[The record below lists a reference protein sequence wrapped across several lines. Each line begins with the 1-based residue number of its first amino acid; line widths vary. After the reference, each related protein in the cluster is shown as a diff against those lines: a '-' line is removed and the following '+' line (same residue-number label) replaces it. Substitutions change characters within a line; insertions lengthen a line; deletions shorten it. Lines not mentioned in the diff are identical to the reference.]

1 MSSSLSAQYALK
13 HAQLLVDRPT
23 IDRAII
29 TMAASIT
36 KDYQGDTPV
45 YISIMHGA
53 LPFAGQLAVELGT
66 HGQDLQFD
74 YLHATRY
81 HGEAG
86 GELIWQHCPITPLS
100 GRRVLLI
107 DDVLDEG
114 LTLREVQTWCLEKG
128 AIDARIAVLAVK
140 QHDRCISDVKADY
153 FGVVIPDRY
162 VFGFGMDIN
171 EQLRSLPG
179 IYTLKEETK

>member
-1 MSSSLSAQYALK
+1 MPSSLNAQYALQ
-13 HAQLLVDRPT
+13 HAQLLVDRST
-23 IDRAII
+23 IDQAIA
-29 TMAASIT
+29 TMAETIA

-45 YISIMHGA
+45 YLSMMQGA
-53 LPFAGQLAVELGT
+53 LPFAGQLAVELGAR
-66 HGQDLQFD
+66 GQDLQFD

-86 GELIWQHCPITPLS
+86 GELVWQHCPITPLL

-114 LTLREVQTWCLEKG
+114 LTLHEVQRWCLDKG
-128 AIDARIAVLAVK
+128 AIDARIAVLAIK
-140 QHDRCISDVKADY
+140 QHNRCLPGIKADY
-153 FGVVIPDRY
+153 FGVLIPDRY

-171 EQLRSLPG
+171 GKLRSLPG
-179 IYTLKEETK
+179 IYALKEA

>member
-1 MSSSLSAQYALK
+1 MTASLNAKNALQ

-23 IDRAII
+23 IDQAIS
-29 TMAASIT
+29 TMADTIA
-36 KDYQGDTPV
+36 KDYQGEMPV
-45 YISIMHGA
+45 YLSIMQGA
-53 LPFAGQLAVELGT
+53 LPFAGQLAIELGT
-66 HGQDLQFD
+66 RGQDLYFD

-81 HGEAG
+81 HGESG

-114 LTLREVQTWCLEKG
+114 LTLREVQNWCLEKG

-140 QHDRCISDVKADY
+140 EHDRCISDVKADY
-153 FGVVIPDRY
+153 FGVLIPDRY

-179 IYTLKEETK
+179 IYALKEESK